1 MTDRMLG
8 VYEIAKRTGLAVGTV
23 QVYSSLGKLPPP
35 DQTVNQGRTKLW
47 TTATIDR
54 WNHTRGKR

>member
-1 MTDRMLG
+1 MRMLG
-8 VYEIAKRTGLAVGTV
+8 VQEIAERTGLTVGTV

-35 DQTVNQGRTKLW
+35 DQTVNGGRTKLW

-54 WNHTRGKR
+54 WNQTRGKQ